1 MAAPTRSAL
10 VLPLVLF
17 LLPVFRRT
25 FVVLA
30 APQTD
35 EVSGPTE
42 ASLSNSSSA
51 AGNAGREGHTLS
63 GFNADSLMVQRALYV
78 LVAITALGM
87 LYFLVRAVRVK
98 KAPSRKTYSLLA
110 HSEDTLALTAASDDD
125 DDNTLYDARILHRS
139 EWVPRD
145 ATRGTHSDL

>member
-63 GFNADSLMVQRALYV
+63 GFNADSLMVQRA
-78 LVAITALGM
+78 
-87 LYFLVRAVRVK
+87 FVK

>member
-10 VLPLVLF
+10 FLPLVLC
-17 LLPVFRRT
+17 LLPVCRRT

-35 EVSGPTE
+35 EVSRPTE
-42 ASLSNSSSA
+42 ASSSNSSSSA

-63 GFNADSLMVQRALYV
+63 GFNADSSMVQRALYV

-98 KAPSRKTYSLLA
+98 KAPSRKTYGLLA

-125 DDNTLYDARILHRS
+125 DNTLYDARILHRS
-139 EWVPRD
+139 ES
-145 ATRGTHSDL
+145 RGTHSDL